1 MDVGQQSGNLRDSR
15 PRRPPPKRA
24 SERHEQTQVRRARTE
39 RFRMWSIVEST
50 QKKDPPKGLWT
61 SVGGGE
67 KFTGACARAHRA
79 IGKRFR
85 KAAFLG
91 ESLLDRRGLRPFS
104 NRYGPTKGRQ
114 LKRFRTHRGD
124 RKSTRL
130 DSSHGYLSDAGF

>member
-24 SERHEQTQVRRARTE
+24 SERHEQTQVLRARTE

-67 KFTGACARAHRA
+67 KFTGARSEERRV
-79 IGKRFR
+79 GKECRDR
-85 KAAFLG
+85 GGGDHEKKKMRGKACQG
-91 ESLLDRRGLRPFS
+91 VE
-104 NRYGPTKGRQ
+104 KWQ
-114 LKRFRTHRGD
+114 VEKEI
-124 RKSTRL
+124 
-130 DSSHGYLSDAGF
+130 

>member
-1 MDVGQQSGNLRDSR
+1 MDVRQQSGNLRDSR

-24 SERHEQTQVRRARTE
+24 SERHEQTQVLRARTE

-67 KFTGACARAHRA
+67 KFTGACAR
-79 IGKRFR
+79 
-85 KAAFLG
+85 
-91 ESLLDRRGLRPFS
+91 
-104 NRYGPTKGRQ
+104 
-114 LKRFRTHRGD
+114 D

-130 DSSHGYLSDAGF
+130 NSSHTVSSYAVFCLKKKTEVSPSAS